1 MEQELSTKKPIT
13 FKPFCVEN
21 AHELG
26 AANEKRCKN
35 YRFDFTDEIQS
46 HLQNFAKIHRY
57 DDRHAFKDAWTNW
70 IKTPEIAELI
80 GQEIDILETNG
91 FKGDALDKMFKSV
104 RYYYRKKLNKS
115 EQMTTLEPEPDQI
128 YAGFSSTFLKMIDDE
143 ILQQI
148 NSHITIDDQDPSDK
162 TIQLSLQQAK
172 AYQVFC
178 QNYKTQIYT
187 EFVAMRNKYGTIPD
201 NISAKM
207 KKTYKNRFYN
217 LRQKWTN
224 NQIN

>member
-1 MEQELSTKKPIT
+1 MEQQLSTKTTITLPID
-13 FKPFCVEN
+13 CVE
-21 AHELG
+21 
-26 AANEKRCKN
+26 NEKRCKN

-80 GQEIDILETNG
+80 GQEIDILETKG

-115 EQMTTLEPEPDQI
+115 DKIATLNQDLEPDPDQI

-148 NSHITIDDQDPSDK
+148 NSHITIDDQDLFDK
-162 TIQLSLQQAK
+162 TIQLSLQQSK
-172 AYQVFC
+172 AYEVFC